1 MTQIDILWRYDV
13 LPTAFQKIAMQSFA
27 LKNTRDKS
35 KYNSKQMFK
44 QISSRQKKRKV
55 KENENRDNK

>member
-1 MTQIDILWRYDV
+1 
-13 LPTAFQKIAMQSFA
+13 MQSFA

-35 KYNSKQMFK
+35 KYNSKQMFT